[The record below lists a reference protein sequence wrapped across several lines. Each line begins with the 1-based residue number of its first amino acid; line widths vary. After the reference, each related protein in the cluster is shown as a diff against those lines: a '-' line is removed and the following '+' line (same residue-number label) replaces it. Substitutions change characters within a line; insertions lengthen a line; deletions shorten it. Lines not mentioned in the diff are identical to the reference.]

1 MDGDGPEP
9 ARRQGLLG
17 EADPADAL
25 LAFQHGIVVE
35 AE

>member
-1 MDGDGPEP
+1 MTANS
-9 ARRQGLLG
+9 ARHVFVG
-17 EADPADAL
+17 EANAL